1 MEKVAY
7 VPPQNSTE
15 LLTAQGPV
23 GSSSSCSTGT
33 PILSI
38 LTGSGYTLRGW
49 GGKDEGQTRREEGGK
64 RKKEGGRR
72 ESEEERRY
80 KHLWNLR

>member
-15 LLTAQGPV
+15 LLMAQGPV

-38 LTGSGYTLRGW
+38 LTGSGYTLRERKRGW
-49 GGKDEGQTRREEGGK
+49 GGGGSKDEG
-64 RKKEGGRR
+64 
-72 ESEEERRY
+72 
-80 KHLWNLR
+80 